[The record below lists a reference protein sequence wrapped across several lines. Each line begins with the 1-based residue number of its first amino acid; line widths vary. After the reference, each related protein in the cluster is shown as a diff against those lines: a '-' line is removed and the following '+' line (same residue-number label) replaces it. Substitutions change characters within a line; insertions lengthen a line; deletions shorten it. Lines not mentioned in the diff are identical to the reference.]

1 MFKILK
7 NIGATSPTPLS
18 SRAIRDSRSRE
29 GSRRVGDVGAE
40 SRGIK
45 NYASSGESTLT
56 DEDYRE
62 MMRDPDIEA
71 VDIVT
76 EVDRHAEIGLAALAC
91 DKHVLCEILVTASL
105 EESDRLMEKA
115 AASQCPGWNFWGLR
129 NYERQGFFPHHNLL
143 QGTCQQHQSH

>member
-62 MMRDPDIEA
+62 MMRIVRDLPDGTD
-71 VDIVT
+71 VCDI
-76 EVDRHAEIGLAALAC
+76 IGSY
-91 DKHVLCEILVTASL
+91 VVGL
-105 EESDRLMEKA
+105 EDDD
-115 AASQCPGWNFWGLR
+115 
-129 NYERQGFFPHHNLL
+129 
-143 QGTCQQHQSH
+143 